1 MCSVIET
8 LLITFVMFV
17 LYFKMFKKLNCM
29 SSLTKVELKYS

>member
-17 LYFKMFKKLNCM
+17 YFKMFKKLNCM